1 LKKYFDAFITGIL
14 LMNAMAQQRAHIFL
28 CKYITWLY
36 YFHSVVLRIP
46 IVQRLYIYNS
56 SKLPV
61 IWNHN
66 IFQSITL
73 IDNFQVAIFINKKW
87 SIHFLFTVFPINWRL
102 NPFPVRLFLCAHVSA
117 FMCVSIW
124 PVFILV
130 YEDMAHYMIILWCIY
145 CINVVFMSHCGIGCI
160 ILVCCV

>member
-1 LKKYFDAFITGIL
+1 MQGPEESGPTLYIHTYFLFSHNELLIHLKKYFDAFITGIL

-61 IWNHN
+61 I
-66 IFQSITL
+66 
-73 IDNFQVAIFINKKW
+73 
-87 SIHFLFTVFPINWRL
+87 
-102 NPFPVRLFLCAHVSA
+102 
-117 FMCVSIW
+117 
-124 PVFILV
+124 
-130 YEDMAHYMIILWCIY
+130 
-145 CINVVFMSHCGIGCI
+145 
-160 ILVCCV
+160 